1 VSALSEER
9 FAGGMNPQDAQ
20 RIRDIVWRLLV
31 ECSDLAIS
39 LAAFSCEREDCP
51 LKERAREIA
60 KLLTDLRAAS
70 PRYVPHASVS
80 AGDTFS
86 SFTPNPHF
94 TGYQMPSDAQ
104 HSKES
109 KNVENEKEEG

>member
-1 VSALSEER
+1 MSALSEER
-9 FAGGMNPQDAQ
+9 FAAGLSPQDAQ

-39 LAAFSCEREDCP
+39 LAAFSCDREDCP

-70 PRYVPHASVS
+70 PRYVPHTP
-80 AGDTFS
+80 DTFS
-86 SFTPNPHF
+86 PLSPNPHLA
-94 TGYQMPSDAQ
+94 GYQMPSDAQ

-109 KNVENEKEEG
+109 DDVENEQKEEG

>member
-1 VSALSEER
+1 LSEER

-39 LAAFSCEREDCP
+39 LAAFSCDREDCP
-51 LKERAREIA
+51 LKERTKEIA

-70 PRYVPHASVS
+70 PRYVPHASTP

-86 SFTPNPHF
+86 SFSPNPHF
-94 TGYQMPSDAQ
+94 AGCQMSSDAQ
-104 HSKES
+104 HSKKDED
-109 KNVENEKEEG
+109 VENEKEEG

>member
-1 VSALSEER
+1 LSEER

-51 LKERAREIA
+51 LKERAKEIA

-80 AGDTFS
+80 AGDTFA
-86 SFTPNPHF
+86 SFSPNPHF
-94 TGYQMPSDAQ
+94 TGYQMSSDAQ
-104 HSKES
+104 HSKKDED
-109 KNVENEKEEG
+109 VENEKEEG

>member
-1 VSALSEER
+1 MSEER

-39 LAAFSCEREDCP
+39 LAAFSCDREDCP

-70 PRYVPHASVS
+70 PRYVPHTPVS

-86 SFTPNPHF
+86 SFSPNPHF
-94 TGYQMPSDAQ
+94 VGYQMPSDAPK
-104 HSKES
+104 HSKEGE
-109 KNVENEKEEG
+109 NIENEDEEG

>member
-1 VSALSEER
+1 MSALSEER
-9 FAGGMNPQDAQ
+9 FAAGLSPQDAQ

-39 LAAFSCEREDCP
+39 LAAFSCDREDCP

-70 PRYVPHASVS
+70 PRYVPHTPVS

-86 SFTPNPHF
+86 SLSPNPHF
-94 TGYQMPSDAQ
+94 VGCQMPPDAQ
-104 HSKES
+104 HPKES
-109 KNVENEKEEG
+109 ENVENEKEEG

>member
-1 VSALSEER
+1 MPALSEER
-9 FAGGMNPQDAQ
+9 FAAGLSPQDAQ

-70 PRYVPHASVS
+70 PRFVPHAS
-80 AGDTFS
+80 APTGDTFP
-86 SFTPNPHF
+86 SFPSNPHLA
-94 TGYQMPSDAQ
+94 GCQMPPNASE
-104 HSKES
+104 HSKEEE
-109 KNVENEKEEG
+109 NVENEEG

>member
-1 VSALSEER
+1 MPALSEER
-9 FAGGMNPQDAQ
+9 FAAGLSPQDAQ

-39 LAAFSCEREDCP
+39 LAAFSCDREDCP
-51 LKERAREIA
+51 LKERAKEIA

-70 PRYVPHASVS
+70 PRYVPHTPVS

-86 SFTPNPHF
+86 SFSPNPHLA
-94 TGYQMPSDAQ
+94 GYQMPSDAQ
-104 HSKES
+104 HSKEDED
-109 KNVENEKEEG
+109 VENEKEEG

>member
-1 VSALSEER
+1 MSEER

-60 KLLTDLRAAS
+60 KLLSDLRAAS
-70 PRYVPHASVS
+70 PRYVPHASAS
-80 AGDTFS
+80 SGDTFP
-86 SFTPNPHF
+86 SFPPNPHLA
-94 TGYQMPSDAQ
+94 GCQMPMPSNASEN
-104 HSKES
+104 SKEE
-109 KNVENEKEEG
+109 KEDVENGEG

>member
-1 VSALSEER
+1 MSEER

-39 LAAFSCEREDCP
+39 LAAFSCDREDCP

-70 PRYVPHASVS
+70 PRFVPHTPVS
-80 AGDTFS
+80 AGDTFP
-86 SFTPNPHF
+86 SFPSNPHLA
-94 TGYQMPSDAQ
+94 GCQMPPNASE
-104 HSKES
+104 HSKEEE
-109 KNVENEKEEG
+109 NVENEEG